1 MFADGPAQRA
11 GLAPGDVLV
20 AIDGLRATAANVDAL
35 LRRRADLDTVP
46 VHAFRN
52 GLLIEGV
59 LPVAPSAPDT
69 AVLVDRGRGGPRALA
84 GVGARRRFG
93 GRARRC
99 GRGRVGRVGRRLM
112 GTPDASGI
120 ARALAD
126 AGHADVAVHGFDELA
141 STNAWLVERTAT
153 DEAGGGTVG
162 GPGPALCVADSQ
174 VRGSGRRGRG
184 WRSVPGDV
192 TFSLRRRFASPP
204 ARLAPL
210 GLVTGVAVARALR
223 AATGLDVRLKWPNDL
238 LLDGSKL
245 GGLLVESR
253 SGAGRGAGTGAGAA
267 GAGCSV
273 VGGVGVNLVGAD
285 ARGAGGPGGPGG
297 SGGAPIA
304 TLGAHGV
311 VPGRRDAL
319 VVAIAASVL
328 DAWARFDEEGWAVFE
343 DDWRALDALA
353 GRAVRVHE
361 GAPRVDGAGSDGA
374 GSDGDGGGAHFDGV
388 ARGVDGGGALRVE
401 RADGRVATV
410 HAGDVSVR
418 PRA

>member
-1 MFADGPAQRA
+1 
-11 GLAPGDVLV
+11 
-20 AIDGLRATAANVDAL
+20 
-35 LRRRADLDTVP
+35 
-46 VHAFRN
+46 
-52 GLLIEGV
+52 
-59 LPVAPSAPDT
+59 
-69 AVLVDRGRGGPRALA
+69 
-84 GVGARRRFG
+84 
-93 GRARRC
+93 
-99 GRGRVGRVGRRLM
+99 M

-126 AGHADVAVHGFDELA
+126 AGQADVAVHGFDELA
-141 STNAWLVERTAT
+141 STNAWLVERVAT
-153 DEAGGGTVG
+153 DEASGGTAG

-192 TFSLRRRFASPP
+192 TFSLHRRFASSP

-223 AATGLDVRLKWPNDL
+223 ASTGLDVRLKWPNDL
-238 LLDGSKL
+238 LLGGSKL

-253 SGAGRGAGTGAGAA
+253 SGAGRGAGTGAGGV

-273 VGGVGVNLVGAD
+273 VGGVGVNLVGAH
-285 ARGAGGPGGPGG
+285 AR
-297 SGGAPIA
+297 GAPIA

-311 VPGRRDAL
+311 VPGGRDAL
-319 VVAIAASVL
+319 VAAIAASVL
-328 DAWARFDEEGWAVFE
+328 DAWTRFDEEGWTVFE

-361 GAPRVDGAGSDGA
+361 GAPRVDGVGSDGA
-374 GSDGDGGGAHFDGV
+374 GSDGADDGADDGAHFDGV

-401 RADGRVATV
+401 RADGRLATV